1 MLEYNAM
8 QLHLHT
14 RLVIHV
20 TAVSVP
26 AVSHVIICTRTFLF
40 GRHLYRLVIPFV
52 LLEAR
57 QSECEMH
64 GGNVDD
70 DDDEYY
76 DNDYCCSLFS

>member
-1 MLEYNAM
+1 M

-14 RLVIHV
+14 RFVIHV

-64 GGNVDD
+64 GGGGGGGVD
-70 DDDEYY
+70 DDDEYV
-76 DNDYCCSLFS
+76 DNDYCCSFFS